1 MGPLPAA
8 ERVWREGGLR
18 TPDIA
23 AWLRGVAGLLIWSFI
38 PFPVSLGLPRHHISA
53 IIDERF
59 DAAGGG
65 GMMGRMLTQVPLP
78 LLPRDAAEIAP
89 GVGVVAGPDGGGVV
103 WVHGLATFAWD
114 AGDEAARRLAAVQ
127 LVQLNAATQAQVA
140 QAFGVIPVSVWRWA
154 RALAGGGVAG
164 LVPAAKGPQRAS
176 KLTPQVVER
185 IRELDGQGAGKAAIA
200 AATGVSE
207 TSVRSVLRP
216 ARPAAGSLDAGG
228 AGSVPAGQDPAGPD
242 RADTDAGFAEPQVL
256 PVLPGPV
263 PRDAERALA
272 RFGLLGQGAAP
283 AFTPGARYPLAG
295 LLLALPPL
303 AGTGL
308 PDCARQVYGRL
319 RNGFYSLEVMLVV
332 LVFMALLREA
342 RAEGATRIPPAA
354 LGRVLGL
361 DRAPEV
367 KTIRRKLAELAA
379 AGKAADLQMALA
391 RHHAAASPE
400 TLGLLYI
407 DGHTRAYFGKRD
419 IQKMHL
425 ARLKFPGPATEETW
439 VTGSAGDPLL
449 VVMAQPSSSLA
460 AQIRDLLPALRDIAG
475 PGARPVLCFDRGGWS
490 PALFADITDA
500 GFDLLAYRKNDA
512 GKDIP
517 DLPEDAFSAAGWT
530 GDDGREHAYDLA
542 DTTTGVTISEGEHKG
557 RVLSLRQVTR
567 RKPGDARQVHIL
579 TTRPAAALPAAGV
592 LYRMTSRWREENY
605 FRYGRAHFALDALDT
620 YAVTAEDPA
629 RLVPNPAKK
638 TAAAAVKT
646 AKKTLASAEA
656 ARQEKLAAL
665 RSPAPGTSVVITN
678 EVLARLDAP
687 VQAARRDLDAAKTAA
702 RAVPAKIPLSEHIP
716 GMVRLDTETK
726 LITHA
731 IRMAACNTE
740 TILARALNGRYAR
753 AGDEAYALI
762 REALHASGDITI
774 HGSALHIRLDPLSA
788 PRRTR
793 ALAALCEQLTT
804 TATRYPGTQLLL
816 RYEVKEHPGTT

>member
-1 MGPLPAA
+1 
-8 ERVWREGGLR
+8 
-18 TPDIA
+18 
-23 AWLRGVAGLLIWSFI
+23 
-38 PFPVSLGLPRHHISA
+38 
-53 IIDERF
+53 
-59 DAAGGG
+59 
-65 GMMGRMLTQVPLP
+65 MMARMLTQVPLP
-78 LLPRDAAEIAP
+78 LLPQDAAEIAP

-127 LVQLNAATQAQVA
+127 LVQLSAASQVQVA

-176 KLTPQVVER
+176 KLTPQVIER
-185 IRELDGQGAGKAAIA
+185 IRELDRHGAGKAAIA

-207 TSVRSVLRP
+207 SSVRSVLRP
-216 ARPAAGSLDAGG
+216 ARPAADG
-228 AGSVPAGQDPAGPD
+228 VPAGQDPA
-242 RADTDAGFAEPQVL
+242 DAGVAEPGPL
-256 PVLPGPV
+256 PVLPDPV

-272 RFGLLGQGAAP
+272 RFGLLGEGAAP
-283 AFTPGARYPLAG
+283 VFTPGARYPLAG

-303 AGTGL
+303 AQSGL
-308 PDCARQVYGRL
+308 LDCARQVYGRL
-319 RNGFYSLEVMLVV
+319 RNGFYGLEMMLIV

-367 KTIRRKLAELAA
+367 KTIRRKLAGLAA
-379 AGKAADLQMALA
+379 AGKAAELQLALA
-391 RHHAAASPE
+391 RHHAAASPG
-400 TLGLLYI
+400 TLGFLYV

-460 AQIRDLLPALRDIAG
+460 AQIRDLLPALRDITG
-475 PGARPVLCFDRGGWS
+475 PAARPVLCFDRGGWS

-500 GFDLLAYRKNDA
+500 GFDLLTYRKNDTGA
-512 GKDIP
+512 DIP
-517 DLPEDAFSAAGWT
+517 DLPGDAFTTAAWT

-542 DTTTGVTISEGEHKG
+542 DTTISLTVSEGEHKG
-557 RVLSLRQVTR
+557 RVLELRQVTR
-567 RKPGDARQVHIL
+567 RKPGDTRQVRIL
-579 TTRPAAALPAAGV
+579 TTRPAAALPAAAV
-592 LYRMTSRWREENY
+592 IYRMTSRWREENY

-620 YAVTAEDPA
+620 YAITPEDPA
-629 RLVPNPAKK
+629 RMVPNPAKK
-638 TAAAAVKT
+638 TAAAAVKAAT
-646 AKKTLASAEA
+646 KTLTRAET
-656 ARQEKLAAL
+656 ARQDKLIAV
-665 RSPAPGTSVVITN
+665 RSPAPGQAVIITN
-678 EVLARLDAP
+678 AMLARLDAP
-687 VQAARRDLDAAKTAA
+687 VTAARRDLQAAKAAA
-702 RAVPAKIPLSEHIP
+702 RAIPAKIPLSEHNP
-716 GMVRLDTETK
+716 DMVKLDTETK

-774 HGSALHIRLDPLSA
+774 DGSVLHIRLDPLSA

-793 ALAALCEQLTT
+793 ALAALCEQLTA
-804 TATRYPGTQLLL
+804 TATRYPGTQLVLH
-816 RYEVKEHPGTT
+816 YEVKEHPGTA

>member
-1 MGPLPAA
+1 MA
-8 ERVWREGGLR
+8 
-18 TPDIA
+18 
-23 AWLRGVAGLLIWSFI
+23 
-38 PFPVSLGLPRHHISA
+38 
-53 IIDERF
+53 
-59 DAAGGG
+59 
-65 GMMGRMLTQVPLP
+65 RMLTQVPLP

-127 LVQLNAATQAQVA
+127 LVQLSAATQVQVA

-164 LVPAAKGPQRAS
+164 LVPAVKGPQRAS
-176 KLTPQVVER
+176 KLTPQVIGR
-185 IRELDGQGAGKAAIA
+185 IRELDRQGAGKAAIA
-200 AATGVSE
+200 AAAGVSE
-207 TSVRSVLRP
+207 SSVRSVLRP
-216 ARPAAGSLDAGG
+216 ARPAADG
-228 AGSVPAGQDPAGPD
+228 VPAGQDLADTSGS
-242 RADTDAGFAEPQVL
+242 ADTDSADTELAGTDAGAGFAEPEVLLVL
-256 PVLPGPV
+256 PDPV

-272 RFGLLGQGAAP
+272 RFGLLGEGAVP

-308 PDCARQVYGRL
+308 LACARQVYGRL
-319 RNGFYSLEVMLVV
+319 RDGFYGLEVMLVV

-379 AGKAADLQMALA
+379 AGKAADLQLALA
-391 RHHAAASPE
+391 RHHAAASPD
-400 TLGLLYI
+400 TLGFMYI

-419 IQKMHL
+419 IQKMHVT
-425 ARLKFPGPATEETW
+425 RLKFPGPATEETW
-439 VTGSAGDPLL
+439 VTDGDGDPLL
-449 VVMAQPSSSLA
+449 VVMAKPSSSLA
-460 AQIRDLLPALRDIAG
+460 AQIRDLLPDLRQIAG
-475 PGARPVLCFDRGGWS
+475 EGRKPVLCFDRGGWS

-500 GFDLLAYRKNDA
+500 GFDLLTYRKNDA

-517 DLPEDAFSAAGWT
+517 ALPEDAFSAAGWT
-530 GDDGREHAYDLA
+530 GDDGREHACDLA
-542 DTTTGVTISEGEHKG
+542 DTMTEVKVGEGEHKG
-557 RVLSLRQVTR
+557 RVLELRQVTR
-567 RKPGDARQVHIL
+567 RKPGDTRQVHIL

-592 LYRMTSRWREENY
+592 IYRMTSRWREENY

-620 YAVTAEDPA
+620 YAVTPEDPE
-629 RLVPNPAKK
+629 RMVPNPAKK

-646 AKKTLASAEA
+646 AKKALAAAEA
-656 ARQEKLAAL
+656 AREARLAAL
-665 RSPAPGTSVVITN
+665 RHPAPGTAAVITN
-678 EVLARLDAP
+678 QALARLDAP
-687 VQAARRDLDAAKTAA
+687 VDAARRDLQAAQAAA
-702 RAVPAKIPLSEHIP
+702 RAVPAKIPLAEHNP
-716 GMVRLDTETK
+716 DMVKLDTETK

-731 IRMAACNTE
+731 IRMAACNAE

-774 HGSALHIRLDPLSA
+774 RGSVLHIRLDPLSA

-793 ALAALCEQLTT
+793 ALAAFCEQLS
-804 TATRYPGTQLLL
+804 TARATYPGTSLTLH
-816 RYEVKEHPGTT
+816 YEVKEHPGTT

>member
-1 MGPLPAA
+1 
-8 ERVWREGGLR
+8 
-18 TPDIA
+18 
-23 AWLRGVAGLLIWSFI
+23 
-38 PFPVSLGLPRHHISA
+38 
-53 IIDERF
+53 
-59 DAAGGG
+59 
-65 GMMGRMLTQVPLP
+65 MMARMLTQVPLP
-78 LLPRDAAEIAP
+78 LLPGDAAEIAP
-89 GVGVVAGPDGGGVV
+89 GVGVVAGQDGGGVV

-114 AGDEAARRLAAVQ
+114 AGDETARRLAAVQ
-127 LVQLNAATQAQVA
+127 LVQLKAATKVQVA

-154 RALAGGGVAG
+154 RALAAGGVAG
-164 LVPAAKGPQRAS
+164 LVPAAKGPRRAS
-176 KLTPQVVER
+176 KLTPQVIGR

-200 AATGVSE
+200 AAAGVSE
-207 TSVRSVLRP
+207 SSVRSVLRP
-216 ARPAAGSLDAGG
+216 AAGG
-228 AGSVPAGQDPAGPD
+228 ADGVPAGQDPA
-242 RADTDAGFAEPQVL
+242 DTDSADIADLAGTDTGMGAAEPEPDALAVL
-256 PVLPGPV
+256 PDPV

-272 RFGLLGQGAAP
+272 RFGLLGEGAAP

-303 AGTGL
+303 AQSGL
-308 PDCARQVYGRL
+308 LDCARQVYGRL
-319 RNGFYSLEVMLVV
+319 RNGFYGLEVMLVV

-379 AGKAADLQMALA
+379 AGKAADLQLALA
-391 RHHAAASPE
+391 RHHAAASPD
-400 TLGLLYI
+400 TLGFLYI

-419 IQKMHL
+419 IQKMHVT
-425 ARLKFPGPATEETW
+425 RLKFPGPATEETW

-460 AQIRDLLPALRDIAG
+460 AQIRDLLPSLRDIAG
-475 PGARPVLCFDRGGWS
+475 PGAKPVLCFDRGGWS
-490 PALFADITDA
+490 PALFADIIDA
-500 GFDLLAYRKNDA
+500 GFDLLTYRKNDT

-517 DLPEDAFSAAGWT
+517 ALPGTAFAMASCT
-530 GDDGREHAYDLA
+530 GDDGREHAFDLA
-542 DTTTGVTISEGEHKG
+542 DTTTDLTVSEGEHKG
-557 RVLSLRQVTR
+557 RVLTLRQVTR
-567 RKPGDARQVHIL
+567 RKPGDTRQVHIL
-579 TTRPAAALPAAGV
+579 TTRPAADLPAAAV
-592 LYRMTSRWREENY
+592 IYRMTSRWREENY
-605 FRYGRAHFALDALDT
+605 FRYGRAHFALDALDS
-620 YAVTAEDPA
+620 YAVTAEDPG
-629 RLVPNPAKK
+629 RMVPNPAKK

-646 AKKTLASAEA
+646 AKKTLANAEA

-665 RSPAPGTSVVITN
+665 RSPAPGTSVMITN
-678 EVLARLDAP
+678 QVLARLDAP

-702 RAVPAKIPLSEHIP
+702 RAIPAKIPLAEHNP
-716 GMVRLDTETK
+716 AMVKLDTETK

-774 HGSALHIRLDPLSA
+774 SGSILHIRLDPLSA

-793 ALAALCEQLTT
+793 ALAALCEQLSTT
-804 TATRYPGTQLLL
+804 RTRYPGTHLVL
-816 RYEVKEHPGTT
+816 RYEVKEHPGTA

>member
-1 MGPLPAA
+1 
-8 ERVWREGGLR
+8 
-18 TPDIA
+18 
-23 AWLRGVAGLLIWSFI
+23 
-38 PFPVSLGLPRHHISA
+38 
-53 IIDERF
+53 
-59 DAAGGG
+59 
-65 GMMGRMLTQVPLP
+65 MMARMLTQVPLP
-78 LLPRDAAEIAP
+78 LLPHDAAEIAP

-127 LVQLNAATQAQVA
+127 LVQLRAATQVQVA

-154 RALAGGGVAG
+154 KALAGGGVAG

-176 KLTPQVVER
+176 KLTPEVVER
-185 IRELDGQGAGKAAIA
+185 IRELDRHGAGKAAIA
-200 AATGVSE
+200 AATEVSE
-207 TSVRSVLRP
+207 SSVRSVLRP
-216 ARPAAGSLDAGG
+216 ARPAAGG
-228 AGSVPAGQDPAGPD
+228 VPAGQDPA
-242 RADTDAGFAEPQVL
+242 DTDPAGAGVAEPEML
-256 PVLPGPV
+256 PVLPDPV
-263 PRDAERALA
+263 PRDGERALA
-272 RFGLLGQGAAP
+272 RFGLLGEGAVP

-303 AGTGL
+303 AQSGL

-319 RNGFYSLEVMLVV
+319 RSGFYGLEVMLVV

-342 RAEGATRIPPAA
+342 RAEGATRIPPEA

-379 AGKAADLQMALA
+379 AGKAGELQLALA
-391 RHHAAASPE
+391 RHHAAASPG
-400 TLGLLYI
+400 TLGFLYI

-460 AQIRDLLPALRDIAG
+460 AQIRDLLPALRDITG
-475 PGARPVLCFDRGGWS
+475 PAARPVLCFDRGGWS
-490 PALFADITDA
+490 PALFAGIADA
-500 GFDLLAYRKNDA
+500 GFDLLTYRKNDA
-512 GKDIP
+512 GSDIP
-517 DLPEDAFSAAGWT
+517 DLPGQAFTAASWA
-530 GDDGREHAYDLA
+530 GDDGRTREYDLA
-542 DTTTGVTISEGEHKG
+542 DTTISLTVSDGEHKG
-557 RVLSLRQVTR
+557 RVLQLRQVTR
-567 RKPGDARQVHIL
+567 RKPGDTRQVHIL
-579 TTRPAAALPAAGV
+579 TTRPAAALPAAAV
-592 LYRMTSRWREENY
+592 IYRMTSRWREENY

-620 YAVTAEDPA
+620 YATTPEDPA

-646 AKKTLASAEA
+646 ARKTLTSAET
-656 ARQEKLAAL
+656 ARRDKLAAL
-665 RSPAPGTSVVITN
+665 HSPAPGTATMITN
-678 EVLARLDAP
+678 QVLARLDAP
-687 VQAARRDLDAAKTAA
+687 ADAARRDLQAAQAAA
-702 RAVPAKIPLSEHIP
+702 RAIPAKIPLAEHNP
-716 GMVRLDTETK
+716 DMVKLDTETK

-740 TILARALNGRYAR
+740 TILARALNGSYAR

-774 HGSALHIRLDPLSA
+774 DGSVLHIRLDPLSA

-793 ALAALCEQLTT
+793 ALAALCEQLTA
-804 TATRYPGTQLLL
+804 TATRYPGTQLVLH
-816 RYEVKEHPGTT
+816 YEVKEHPGTA